1 MQIMNIP
8 EIVIKKILYTTDLSE
23 SGRYAFPY
31 AASLTRRYNAELT
44 VLHVVKADPELDR
57 SLVGYISDELW
68 EDLKKQSLN
77 EAQEVL
83 IKRKRDNTGIEKNI
97 GNFYDDIQNS
107 GLKDSIEY
115 DIVVDLGYPVE
126 KILGFAEKE
135 NIDLIVMASHG
146 NSKLED
152 AMMGS
157 TTRRVLRRSIIP
169 VLVVRIP
176 KTE

>member
-1 MQIMNIP
+1 MNIP

>member
-1 MQIMNIP
+1 MNIP
-8 EIVIKKILYTTDLSE
+8 EIDIKKILYTTDLSE

-44 VLHVVKADPELDR
+44 VLHVVKADPELSR

-68 EDLKKQSLN
+68 ENLKNQSLE
-77 EAQEVL
+77 EAREVL
-83 IKRKRDNTGIEKNI
+83 VQRKRDNTAIRKDIGEFYEEIQKSGSKN
-97 GNFYDDIQNS
+97 
-107 GLKDSIEY
+107 SIDY
-115 DIVVDLGYPVE
+115 KIVVNLGYPVE
-126 KILGFAEKE
+126 KILEFAENE
-135 NIDLIVMASHG
+135 NIDMIVMASHG

-157 TTRRVLRRSIIP
+157 TTRRVLRRSTIP

-176 KTE
+176 KAE